1 MIGIGMLNAT
11 QALLVLLPGAGIPA
25 WLERFKT
32 KLWALIA
39 PVSIAL
45 VVAAIALVPEVADG
59 LTWFALLLVPPGAVL
74 ALGWAMRGAK
84 PVYGL
89 IAVAGFAVALM
100 DVDSPAGEGAA
111 AFLTALSCITVGRLL
126 AGLVP
131 AAPLKLGIVAMAVI
145 DFILVFGNQLQGPNA
160 TLNAAVPA
168 PGLPQLQFL
177 DVTWARMGY
186 GDVFVAGLLGGILAA
201 ERKRQAPA
209 ALLVFVL
216 CCAWDL
222 LFLHFNT
229 LPATVPI
236 GVAIIVLELKDRASS
251 ARPVASER

>member
-1 MIGIGMLNAT
+1 MIGIGILNAT
-11 QALLVLLPGAGIPA
+11 QALLVLTPGAGIPR
-25 WLERFKT
+25 WLNRLKT
-32 KLWALIA
+32 RAWALLA
-39 PVSIAL
+39 PLSIAL

-89 IAVAGFAVALM
+89 IAVAAFGVALI
-100 DVDSPAGEGAA
+100 DVDSPLSEGAA
-111 AFLTALSCITVGRLL
+111 ALLTALSCITVGRLL
-126 AGLVP
+126 AGFVP

-145 DFILVFGNQLQGPNA
+145 DAILVFGNQLQGPNA
-160 TLNAAVPA
+160 TLNAAIPA

-201 ERKRQAPA
+201 QGKRQAPA

-236 GVAIIVLELKDRASS
+236 GIAIIVLELKDRASS
-251 ARPVASER
+251 ARTVASER

>member
-1 MIGIGMLNAT
+1 MIGIGILNAT

-89 IAVAGFAVALM
+89 IAVAAFAVALM

-209 ALLVFVL
+209 ALLVFGL

>member
-1 MIGIGMLNAT
+1 MIGIGILNAT

-89 IAVAGFAVALM
+89 IAVAAFVVALI

-209 ALLVFVL
+209 ALLVFGL

>member
-1 MIGIGMLNAT
+1 M
-11 QALLVLLPGAGIPA
+11 
-25 WLERFKT
+25 
-32 KLWALIA
+32 
-39 PVSIAL
+39 
-45 VVAAIALVPEVADG
+45 
-59 LTWFALLLVPPGAVL
+59 
-74 ALGWAMRGAK
+74 
-84 PVYGL
+84 
-89 IAVAGFAVALM
+89 
-100 DVDSPAGEGAA
+100 
-111 AFLTALSCITVGRLL
+111 
-126 AGLVP
+126 P

-186 GDVFVAGLLGGILAA
+186 GDVFVAGLLGGVLAA
-201 ERKRQAPA
+201 QRKRQAPA
-209 ALLVFVL
+209 ALLVFGL

-236 GVAIIVLELKDRASS
+236 GVAIILLELKDRASS